1 MDWSKSLLKID
12 GFILLLFAGW
22 FVSSCTISYSF
33 SGSSIDYTKV
43 SSISIKDFPN
53 MAPLIYAP
61 LSQKFTEALKDKYTR
76 QTKLQVLRD
85 GGDLDLEGEITNY
98 TLTPQ
103 AVKEDAFASQT
114 RLTIT
119 VRVRYTNR
127 TNPEEDFEQTFSAY
141 QEFSNENTIDMVQ
154 DQLCELIISEIV
166 DQIYNGTVANW

>member
-1 MDWSKSLLKID
+1 MLT
-12 GFILLLFAGW
+12 LFAGW
-22 FVSSCTISYSF
+22 MSHSCTISYSF

-53 MAPLIYAP
+53 MSPLVYSP

-76 QTKLQVLRD
+76 QTKLRVLRE

-98 TLTPQ
+98 ALTPQ
-103 AVKEDAFASQT
+103 AVKEDAYASQT

-127 TNPEEDFEQTFSAY
+127 TNPDEDFEQTFSAY
-141 QEFSNENTIDMVQ
+141 QEFGNENTIDMVQ